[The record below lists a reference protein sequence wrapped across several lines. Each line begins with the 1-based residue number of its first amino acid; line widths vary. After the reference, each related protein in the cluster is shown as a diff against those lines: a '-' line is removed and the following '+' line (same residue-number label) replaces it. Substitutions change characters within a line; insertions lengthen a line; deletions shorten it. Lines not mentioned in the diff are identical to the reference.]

1 MTQHRTD
8 NHFVTYNFVYHAM
21 VFNLSWDHP
30 RSNTLY
36 SDLSGSL
43 SWDHPRSNTL
53 YSDLSGCL
61 SWDHPRSNT
70 LYSDLS
76 GCLSWDHP
84 RSNTLY
90 SNSSWDVL
98 LLLYLGS
105 SKVQYPVLQVTTNKL
120 TALPNLLLMVEF
132 MLSNSSVFFARVD
145 LGWLYFDQSKAM
157 CALQCLLIDKNL
169 KLLGIIKL
177 TVLLIRTW
185 SPIQ

>member
-1 MTQHRTD
+1 MFHHVDSKNKTIHIYVFFYIIFSSQANLGQLMMYVMTQHLTD
-8 NHFVTYNFVYHAM
+8 SHFVTYNFFYHAM

-36 SDLSGSL
+36 SDLSLYL

-53 YSDLSGCL
+53 YSDLS
-61 SWDHPRSNT
+61 
-70 LYSDLS
+70 LY
-76 GCLSWDHP
+76 LSWDHP

-90 SNSSWDVL
+90 SNLSLYLSWDYPRSNTLYSNLSWDVL

-132 MLSNSSVFFARVD
+132 ILSISSVFFARVD
-145 LGWLYFDQSKAM
+145 L
-157 CALQCLLIDKNL
+157 
-169 KLLGIIKL
+169 
-177 TVLLIRTW
+177 V
-185 SPIQ
+185 